1 MDWRLVRHLL
11 QGRLVVRSR
20 PLPGRS
26 TWPPR
31 RLTGEPARWW
41 LLILHPPQISQRPAR
56 VSTPLSPEVSGRCL
70 SATCDRHS
78 CEPQDAV
85 AVRIRA
91 SALELVWL
99 PMPGNEMGPPLAGVG
114 YIYSRRGAA
123 LWDSAGQRSDG
134 VVVAVSV
141 TIVQQ
146 GVRFRCGCVL
156 GLSANLSGTSSG
168 GCARGAVH
176 LSVVIPRHALTL
188 RLQRSSE
195 CVPIGFRVGRVRL
208 PGKPR
213 K

>member
-41 LLILHPPQISQRPAR
+41 QLILHPPQISQRPAR

-114 YIYSRRGAA
+114 YIYSRRRG
-123 LWDSAGQRSDG
+123 G
-134 VVVAVSV
+134 
-141 TIVQQ
+141 IV
-146 GVRFRCGCVL
+146 
-156 GLSANLSGTSSG
+156 GLSWAAIRWCG
-168 GCARGAVH
+168 GRCVGHDRPTGSA
-176 LSVVIPRHALTL
+176 IPMRLRAGPLGQLVRH
-188 RLQRSSE
+188 Q
-195 CVPIGFRVGRVRL
+195 FWRVRARRRS
-208 PGKPR
+208 PECRNPAPCSNAAITEFV
-213 K
+213 